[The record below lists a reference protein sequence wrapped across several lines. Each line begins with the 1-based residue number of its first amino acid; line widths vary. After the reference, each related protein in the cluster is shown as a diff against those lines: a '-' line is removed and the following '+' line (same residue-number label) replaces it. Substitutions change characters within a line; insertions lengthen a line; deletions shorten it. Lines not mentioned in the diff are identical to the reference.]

1 MTEIRSLTADDSAW
15 EEAALRRAWRGTEVA
30 RKGELINALELDG
43 FAALDDLQP
52 VGLLTYAVVGDEL
65 EVVTLQA
72 EREGEGIGQALMDAA
87 RDRAE
92 KLGLR
97 RMWLVTTNNNV
108 RAIRFYLRW
117 GMDLAAL
124 HRDAVARSRLVK
136 PSIPLTDVDG
146 VAIRHELEFELVLS
160 GGTA

>member
-30 RKGELINALELDG
+30 RRGELINALELDG